1 MDITVGIIGLG
12 PMGGNIARILL
23 DKSFL
28 VAGFD
33 IKAERMKP
41 LGEVGMVMTQST
53 IEVADKADVL
63 ITSLPNMAAL
73 EVVAAEIVKS
83 PKKNQIIVE
92 TSTLALEDKFSIYQK
107 LKARRKIVFDCPTS
121 IEGVPLI
128 GQSNMIFLLAFSF

>member
-1 MDITVGIIGLG
+1 MDITVGIVGLG

-23 DKSFL
+23 EKSFS

-63 ITSLPNMAAL
+63 ITSLPNMAARSGN
-73 EVVAAEIVKS
+73 AAGVRRD
-83 PKKNQIIVE
+83 Q
-92 TSTLALEDKFSIYQK
+92 TSLS
-107 LKARRKIVFDCPTS
+107 
-121 IEGVPLI
+121 G
-128 GQSNMIFLLAFSF
+128 